1 MVRIFIIQRKTL
13 PVKNQPVRKRIFM
26 KQEEFTIFN
35 SISSLVHMEPAVMI
49 CHCDKDNG
57 SICLSGHYDERTRVK
72 TIKNL
77 LFRPQFGPTRWT
89 GADVESAEPNGRTMK
104 DASFFFSKTFCK
116 TFQLEDFVEVGLQFF
131 VS

>member
-26 KQEEFTIFN
+26 KQEEFTILN

-49 CHCDKDNG
+49 CHCNKDNG

-72 TIKNL
+72 TIQNF
-77 LFRPQFGPTRWT
+77 LFRPQFGPLIRV
-89 GADVESAEPNGRTMK
+89 GPVRTWSLPSPM
-104 DASFFFSKTFCK
+104 DG
-116 TFQLEDFVEVGLQFF
+116 Q
-131 VS
+131 

>member
-1 MVRIFIIQRKTL
+1 MEQAV
-13 PVKNQPVRKRIFM
+13 
-26 KQEEFTIFN
+26 
-35 SISSLVHMEPAVMI
+35 SI
-49 CHCDKDNG
+49 CRCDKGNG

-89 GADVESAEPNGRTMK
+89 GADVESVEPNGRTMN

>member
-1 MVRIFIIQRKTL
+1 
-13 PVKNQPVRKRIFM
+13 M

-77 LFRPQFGPTRWT
+77 LLRPQFGPTRWT
-89 GADVESAEPNGRTMK
+89 GADVESAEPNERCII
-104 DASFFFSKTFCK
+104 FL
-116 TFQLEDFVEVGLQFF
+116 LEDFLQDFSTRRF
-131 VS
+131 CRSWTTVLLKSSSSVKMIKLSLMFHDKPIKVRL

>member
-1 MVRIFIIQRKTL
+1 MVRIFIIQRRTL

-26 KQEEFTIFN
+26 KQEEFTILN

-72 TIKNL
+72 TIKNS
-77 LFRPQFGPTRWT
+77 
-89 GADVESAEPNGRTMK
+89 DVESAEPNGRTMK

-131 VS
+131 YSTLHLLK